1 MSEENPNTVMED
13 DEFSNN
19 TVSNFESYNND
30 GFYAGKESFESN
42 PVNITVA
49 NVHGKPIP
57 YPIRYSPHT
66 VFDNI
71 LTHNRHSQ
79 YTGIIVCGMS
89 GTGKTT
95 LVNLLIHNIVC
106 VKGEDYV
113 VRKFTGEDL
122 GRLDQIIASLQVG
135 VNHIIVFDD
144 ASYSTDD
151 IDNKVLK
158 KLAYELTVI
167 RHKVKAKVISVM
179 MIHYSKAMFK
189 FFRGVPFCFYTSIN
203 AEEVGNY
210 QDLYKSHN
218 SLIRNFSKVYKNM
231 TLKGHFQLHVNA
243 YDGTVFRYGID
254 KPFRI
259 GLVEEA
265 SDLHYLLYYKDSCA
279 KCDRENFEIET
290 SPKEI
295 AKNLLEKYPFRLVN
309 TPLSYF
315 VAIRHGNKKGLVK
328 SHEAVYHY
336 LNELSSKVGVDW
348 YEVLEQV
355 RKIAK
360 SESSFKIPKNTI
372 NKRSRSKSGN
382 KQSVMELI
390 QTIKEQQAENQ
401 ITKNIEDGMKNL

>member
-203 AEEVGNY
+203 AEEVGKY

-218 SLIRNFSKVYKNM
+218 SLILNFSKVYKNM

-315 VAIRHGNKKGLVK
+315 VAIRHVNKKGLVK